1 MRLTYTLHLYLS
13 LGLVTLLA
21 AVSAREAPSDVAGKG
36 LSPRPTAVPAAAP
49 TSASRAPVSACATQ
63 CIEDSLKKSICG
75 SLDEEVCFCTKLTAA
90 ASVQAC
96 VKQSCPPSD
105 EATLVSLFT
114 QKCIGIGSSLPLSS
128 LFSASLGASQVPS
141 TSAPVP
147 APSAAPGTHTTGS
160 ASSAATAT
168 EAPTSETEQRTTA
181 AAAPNA
187 SQSDAA
193 PVTTL
198 GMSPDASDPRG
209 SISTNVDGVQ
219 VTLTVT
225 DSPGAEGT
233 ALNPSTNDARRTG
246 RGVLSASLCVLVAVC
261 LL

>member
-1 MRLTYTLHLYLS
+1 MDP
-13 LGLVTLLA
+13 
-21 AVSAREAPSDVAGKG
+21 AVSVGFPREPVALALAIVFPARLHHDHVTVYSRHRPS
-36 LSPRPTAVPAAAP
+36 AV
-49 TSASRAPVSACATQ
+49 
-63 CIEDSLKKSICG
+63 
-75 SLDEEVCFCTKLTAA
+75 
-90 ASVQAC
+90 
-96 VKQSCPPSD
+96 
-105 EATLVSLFT
+105 
-114 QKCIGIGSSLPLSS
+114 PLSS
-128 LFSASLGASQVPS
+128 LFSTPLGASQVPS

-187 SQSDAA
+187 SQSEAA